1 MKNLTIYTTGVYG
14 LSSEAFFERILSN
27 QIDTFVDIRRRRAVR
42 GSAFAF
48 ANSQRLQDKLSTLG
62 VQYIHIVDLA
72 PTNELIKLQSDAD
85 KKAKIK
91 TRERSELDEKFKNI
105 YKKEILEKYDLA
117 HLLSELKRLNAQNVL
132 FFCLE
137 KDPCACHRSLVTA
150 KIQAMYQIP
159 IKHL

>member
-1 MKNLTIYTTGVYG
+1 
-14 LSSEAFFERILSN
+14 
-27 QIDTFVDIRRRRAVR
+27 VDIRRRRAVR

-48 ANSQRLQDKLSTLG
+48 ANSQRLQDKLSALG

-91 TRERSELDEKFKNI
+91 TRERSELDEQFKNI